1 MVYPLYPLPTRDCP
15 RFARNSNET
24 DHFLT
29 ACAGRLESLVN
40 FQTMVMSL
48 TSMDIANASLLD
60 EATGAA
66 EGMVMAFIG
75 SNQKKQ
81 TFFVDEHVL
90 PQTISV
96 LRTRAKGF
104 GINLVVGDVLMD
116 LSEEAARKDIC
127 GVLVQYP
134 DINGTINDYASMAE
148 SIHASGGLVVCAT
161 DLLALTMLK
170 PPGEWGADIVVG
182 NSARFGVSLGYGG
195 PHAGFFACTDKLKRK
210 MPGRLIGRSKDVT
223 GKPAYRLALQSK
235 LLSFNGLNHWSN
247 VASAREQHIRRE
259 KATSNI
265 CTSQALLANIAAMYA
280 VYHGPE
286 GLTRIARRVHT
297 YTQVLNTAVQ
307 KYGFKPLNKEFFDTL
322 TFDCSNVPGRAH
334 GVHAAAAAK
343 GVNLRQIDDSHVGVT
358 LDETVGPKDIVR
370 LVNVFAA
377 AGSADHDPVTLS
389 DLEPIEALSLPST
402 LQRESK
408 FLTHPVFNTHHSE
421 TEMLRYI
428 YHLQSKDLGLVH
440 TMIPLGSCTM
450 KLNSTTSMMPVTWP
464 DFSAI
469 HPFAPAEQVKGY
481 KKVIEVSICTHR
493 FNGLL
498 TCRET
503 GTGG

>member
-1 MVYPLYPLPTRDCP
+1 
-15 RFARNSNET
+15 
-24 DHFLT
+24 
-29 ACAGRLESLVN
+29 
-40 FQTMVMSL
+40 MVMSL

-66 EGMVMAFIG
+66 EGMVMAFIA
-75 SNQKKQ
+75 SNQKKP

-104 GINLVVGDVLMD
+104 DINLVVGDVLTD
-116 LSEEAARKDIC
+116 LCEEAARKDIC

-134 DINGTINDYASMAE
+134 DINGTINDYTSVVE
-148 SIHASGGLVVCAT
+148 SVHASGGLVVCAT

-195 PHAGFFACTDKLKRK
+195 PHAGFFACTEKLKRK

-235 LLSFNGLNHWSN
+235 PLSLDKLEARSN
-247 VASAREQHIRRE
+247 PTLAREQHIRRE

-265 CTSQALLANIAAMYA
+265 CTSQALLANMAAMYA

-286 GLTRIARRVHT
+286 GLTRIARRVHA
-297 YTQVLNTAVQ
+297 YTQLLNTTVQ

-322 TFDCSNVPGRAH
+322 TFDVSNIPGGAH
-334 GVHAAAAAK
+334 AVHAAAAAN
-343 GVNLRQIDDSHVGVT
+343 GVNLREIDDYHVGVA

-370 LVNVFAA
+370 LVNVFVA
-377 AGSADHDPVTLS
+377 AGSNPHDPITMS
-389 DLEPIEALSLPST
+389 DLEPTETLSLPST
-402 LQRESK
+402 LRRESK
-408 FLTHPVFNTHHSE
+408 FLHHPVFNTHHSE

-440 TMIPLGSCTM
+440 AMIPLGSCTM

-469 HPFAPAEQVKGY
+469 HPFAPADQVKGY
-481 KKVIEVSICTHR
+481 SEIIKVAICTFR
-493 FNGLL
+493 LEKSL
-498 TCRET
+498 TYRET
-503 GTGG
+503 GAGGRSLQDHRF